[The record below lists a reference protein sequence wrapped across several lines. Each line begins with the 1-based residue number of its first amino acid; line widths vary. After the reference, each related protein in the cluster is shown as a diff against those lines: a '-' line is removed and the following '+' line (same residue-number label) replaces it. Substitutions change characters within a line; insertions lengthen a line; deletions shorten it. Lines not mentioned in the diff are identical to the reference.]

1 MDVSGC
7 SKAQRTVIETLP
19 GPLFVAA
26 GAGSGKT
33 FTLKLRT
40 ANALLPNASG
50 FQLDSIQQVLAITFT
65 KAAAAELLSRIKDTL
80 LKEGLKEA
88 AFEADGA
95 WISTIHGFCSRLL
108 RENALE
114 IGLDPEFR
122 MITEL
127 EDHQMREAA
136 RTRVLELVRAGGI
149 GLDDVAWNWDVFGA
163 GEHDRG
169 LMDDAEAIAGKTS
182 ALPNGADAFVRFE
195 AAAPAELLEGLVAL
209 ARAVQD
215 VVEGWDK
222 IHGSWEAPS
231 VGALPGALEAAEAW
245 LASEQAPLAFADAA
259 FAPTVFKD
267 VLDAFPALTPAFG
280 KNKGGQDVV
289 ERYRRAHARA
299 AYETSGALGL
309 AGAEAA
315 LRLSE
320 ALQTEFAQLK
330 RAAGVVDNDDLLR
343 MTLAALKEH
352 PQVAERYRAQFRLIM
367 VDEFQD
373 TDKVQIEILKLI
385 AQPRLA
391 NVCVVGD
398 AQQSIYRFRGADVGS
413 FAEYRDD
420 LAQAFPQL
428 KKEELQPKLKQNFR
442 SHADILAFVDAV
454 FSQESSFGAAY
465 LQLEPKGAV
474 NEEPDAVMDGH
485 ARVQLDVIHHPK
497 GNDALKERA
506 LRASARAIAEH
517 FAQLRSRAADAGER
531 GRTFALLLGTTKN
544 AQVYIDALRAAG
556 MESMMTSGSILMGSD
571 EALMMSALLRVA
583 VNRQDEQPLLD
594 CLTSQLF
601 AISDDALLAL
611 AYWKDETGA
620 VRHGSLAR
628 GFWGHAEEAW
638 GLPPDE
644 VRAVQIARETL
655 QQFVRRARR
664 GSVTEAVRG
673 VLVASGYLDRMQ
685 ERGVSGLASVGNCS
699 KLLDLLQGVERE
711 TAGVAQALSGFEAK
725 TALAKESPGVLS
737 VAEADFV
744 QIMTIHGSKGLQ
756 FDHVAVADIKTGA
769 EQAKG
774 LLAENEGASAF
785 AVSKKGLS
793 VSDKL
798 KGAADALADEAGRTR
813 LHDARTPGE
822 ELHQLERT
830 VKTEGL
836 AEARR
841 LLYVGFTRAVRSLH
855 VAHVTFSAPQ
865 PKKGVPYGSDGVM
878 REVHKALGWSTD
890 LEQVESVQEMAFG
903 GSRPAQV
910 KVAILKEG
918 DEALP
923 GEASVQ
929 QPEEHPFIVPIRP
942 LAEPLFVTPFAGARA
957 DMRSYSS
964 LSQKSS
970 CAEMGPVF
978 AGADEADESRVLMR
992 EAGEDATDLGTAFH
1006 RLAQRAILERAARG
1020 GGSLQMP
1027 SAEAVAVQAAKSG
1040 LTAAQRERLERALS
1054 VWFASDVAH
1063 ELASADDLRAEVP
1076 FMVRIQAPDGQPL
1089 YLEGELDALACMG
1102 STAHLVDYKTG
1113 GSAEEGVQDLMA
1125 KHQLQAACYAAALLH
1140 SGFARVEATFVRVE
1154 QRTPEGTLQTVRYRF
1169 ASEDLPALETLILAA
1184 RA

>member
-7 SKAQRTVIETLP
+7 SEAQRTVIETLP

-40 ANALLPNASG
+40 ANAFLPNASG

-80 LKEGLKEA
+80 LKEGLEEA

-127 EDHQMREAA
+127 EARQMREEA
-136 RTRVLELVRAGGI
+136 RMRVLEQVGAGSI
-149 GLDDVAWNWDVFGA
+149 SLDEVAWNWDVLSA

-169 LMDDAEAIAGKTS
+169 LLDDAESIGEKTG
-182 ALPNGADAFVRFE
+182 ALPEGAGAFARFE
-195 AAAPAELLEGLVAL
+195 AAAPVELLEGLVAL
-209 ARAVQD
+209 AQAVQE
-215 VVEGWDK
+215 VTEGWEK
-222 IHGSWEAPS
+222 VHGKWEAPS
-231 VGALPGALEAAEAW
+231 IGAFPDALAAAEAW

-259 FAPTVFKD
+259 FDPAAFKD

-280 KNKGGQDVV
+280 KNKDGQDVI

-320 ALQTEFAQLK
+320 ALQAEFAQLK
-330 RAAGVVDNDDLLR
+330 REAGVVDNDDLLR
-343 MTLAALKEH
+343 MTLTALKEH

-385 AQPRLA
+385 AQPQLA

-420 LAQAFPQL
+420 LVWAFPQL
-428 KKEELQPKLKQNFR
+428 KDEELQPQLKQNFR

-454 FSQESSFGAAY
+454 FGQESSFGSAY
-465 LQLEPKGAV
+465 LKLEPKGAV
-474 NEEPDAVMDGH
+474 NQEPDAVMEGRS
-485 ARVQLDVIHHPK
+485 RVQLDVIHYPK
-497 GNDALKERA
+497 GNDALKEQA
-506 LRASARAIAEH
+506 LRASARGIAEH
-517 FAQLRSRAADAGER
+517 FAQLRRQAADAGER

-544 AQVYIDALRAAG
+544 AQVYIDALRDAG

-571 EALMMSALLRVA
+571 EALMMGALLRLA

-594 CLTSQLF
+594 CLTSGLF

-611 AYWKDETGA
+611 AYRKDDAGA
-620 VRHGSLAR
+620 AHHGSLAR
-628 GFWGHAEEAW
+628 GFWGQGEAAW
-638 GLPPDE
+638 ELSPDDG
-644 VRAVQIARETL
+644 RAVQLAREVL
-655 QQFVRRARR
+655 QRFVRQARR
-664 GSVTEAVRG
+664 GSITEAVRG

-685 ERGVSGLASVGNCS
+685 ARGVSGLASVGNCS

-725 TALAKESPGVLS
+725 SALAKESPGVLS

-769 EQAKG
+769 EQARG

-785 AVSKKGLS
+785 AVSKKGLA
-793 VSDKL
+793 VSSKL
-798 KGAADALADEAGRTR
+798 KGTADALADETGRTR
-813 LHDARTPGE
+813 LHDVGTPGE
-822 ELHQLERT
+822 LLHQLERT

-855 VAHVTFSAPQ
+855 MAYVTFSAPQ
-865 PKKGVPYGSDGVM
+865 PKAGIPYASDGVM
-878 REVHKALGWSTD
+878 GEVHAALGWATD
-890 LEQVESVQEMAFG
+890 LDGEAPVQKVAFG
-903 GSRPAQV
+903 GSQPARVQV
-910 KVAILKEG
+910 TILEAG
-918 DEALP
+918 DEDAP
-923 GEASVQ
+923 AEASVQ
-929 QPEEHPFIVPIRP
+929 QPEERSFVVPLRAP
-942 LAEPLFVTPFAGARA
+942 AELPPVVPFAGARA
-957 DMRSYSS
+957 EVHSYTS
-964 LSQKSS
+964 LSQEGGGAA
-970 CAEMGPVF
+970 AESAAAEVD
-978 AGADEADESRVLMR
+978 GADGSRALVR
-992 EAGEDATDLGTAFH
+992 EAGEDATALGTAFH
-1006 RLAQRAILERAARG
+1006 RLAQRAILERAVHG
-1020 GGSLQMP
+1020 GALEAP
-1027 SAEAVAVQAAKSG
+1027 SAEDVRAQAQREG
-1040 LTAAQRERLERALS
+1040 LTAAQQERLEDALATWFSSEEMRALAGAEE
-1054 VWFASDVAH
+1054 V
-1063 ELASADDLRAEVP
+1063 RAEVP
-1076 FMVRIQAPDGQPL
+1076 FMVRIDAPQGQPL
-1089 YLEGELDALACMG
+1089 YLEGEMDALACTG
-1102 STAHLVDYKTG
+1102 TVAHLVDYKTG
-1113 GSAEEGVQDLMA
+1113 GSAEETAEELVA
-1125 KHQLQAACYAAALLH
+1125 KHQLQAACYAYALLRA
-1140 SGFARVEATFVRVE
+1140 GFERVEATFVRVE
-1154 QRTPEGTLQTVRYRF
+1154 QRTPEGALQTVRYRF
-1169 ASEDLPALETLILAA
+1169 TSEDIPHLESLILTAHP
-1184 RA
+1184 

>member
-40 ANALLPNASG
+40 ANAFLPNASG

-80 LKEGLKEA
+80 LKEGLEEA

-127 EDHQMREAA
+127 EAHQMREAA
-136 RTRVLELVRAGGI
+136 RMRVLEQVGAGSI
-149 GLDDVAWNWDVFGA
+149 NLDEVAWNWDVLSA

-169 LMDDAEAIAGKTS
+169 LLDDAESITEKTG
-182 ALPNGADAFVRFE
+182 ALPEGTEAFVRFE
-195 AAAPAELLEGLVAL
+195 AAAPAELLEGLMAL
-209 ARAVQD
+209 ARAVQE
-215 VVEGWDK
+215 VTEGWDK
-222 IHGSWEAPS
+222 IHGKWEAPS
-231 VGALPGALEAAEAW
+231 IGAFPGALEAAEAW
-245 LASEQAPLAFADAA
+245 LASEQAPLTFADAA
-259 FAPTVFKD
+259 FVPTAFKD
-267 VLDAFPALTPAFG
+267 ALDAFPALTPAFG
-280 KNKGGQDVV
+280 KNKDGQDII
-289 ERYRRAHARA
+289 ERYRRAHVRA
-299 AYETSGALGL
+299 AYETAGALGL

-320 ALQTEFAQLK
+320 ALQAEFAQLK
-330 RAAGVVDNDDLLR
+330 REAGVVDNDDLLR

-385 AQPRLA
+385 AQPQLA

-428 KKEELQPKLKQNFR
+428 DDEELQPQLKQNFR

-454 FSQESSFGAAY
+454 FGQESSFGSAY
-465 LQLEPKGAV
+465 LKLEPKGAV
-474 NEEPDAVMDGH
+474 NQGPDGVMDGRP
-485 ARVQLDVIHHPK
+485 RVQLDVIHYPK
-497 GNDALKERA
+497 GSDALKEHA
-506 LRASARAIAEH
+506 LRASARGIAEH
-517 FAQLRSRAADAGER
+517 FAQLRRQAADAGER

-571 EALMMSALLRVA
+571 EALMMGALLRLA

-594 CLTSQLF
+594 CLASELF

-611 AYWKDETGA
+611 AYWKDEAG
-620 VRHGSLAR
+620 VVHHGSLAC

-638 GLPPDE
+638 ELPLDDG
-644 VRAVQIARETL
+644 RAVQIARDVL
-655 QQFVRRARR
+655 QRFVRQARR
-664 GSVTEAVRG
+664 GSITEAVRG
-673 VLVASGYLDRMQ
+673 VLVASGYLDRMHA
-685 ERGVSGLASVGNCS
+685 RGVSGLASVGNCS

-711 TAGVAQALSGFEAK
+711 TTGVAQALSGFEAK
-725 TALAKESPGVLS
+725 SALAKESPGVLS

-769 EQAKG
+769 EQARG

-785 AVSKKGLS
+785 AVSKKGLA
-793 VSDKL
+793 VSSKL
-798 KGAADALADEAGRTR
+798 KGTADALADEAGRTR
-813 LHDARTPGE
+813 LHDAATPGE
-822 ELHQLERT
+822 LLHQLERT

-855 VAHVTFSAPQ
+855 MAYVTFSSPQ
-865 PKKGVPYGSDGVM
+865 PKAGVPYANDGVM
-878 REVHKALGWSTD
+878 REVHEALGWATD
-890 LEQVESVQEMAFG
+890 PEKEAPVQKVAFG
-903 GSRPAQV
+903 GSQPAHVQV
-910 KVAILKEG
+910 TILEEG
-918 DEALP
+918 DEDVPA
-923 GEASVQ
+923 GTSVQ
-929 QPEEHPFIVPIRP
+929 QPDEHPFIMP
-942 LAEPLFVTPFAGARA
+942 LRSPAELPSVVPFAGAWA
-957 DMRSYSS
+957 QVRSYTS
-964 LSQKSS
+964 LSQEDVHVAVEAVA
-970 CAEMGPVF
+970 AE
-978 AGADEADESRVLMR
+978 ADGADGSRELMR
-992 EAGEDATDLGTAFH
+992 EAGEDATALGTAFH
-1006 RLAQRAILERAARG
+1006 RLAQRAILERVTHAGA
-1020 GGSLQMP
+1020 LEAP
-1027 SAEAVAVQAAKSG
+1027 SAEAIRVQAARSG
-1040 LTAAQRERLERALS
+1040 LSKAQQERLQDALATWFSSEEMRAL
-1054 VWFASDVAH
+1054 
-1063 ELASADDLRAEVP
+1063 ADAEEVRAEVP
-1076 FMVRIQAPDGQPL
+1076 FMVRIETPQGQPL
-1089 YLEGELDALACMG
+1089 YLEGEMDALACTG
-1102 STAHLVDYKTG
+1102 GTAHLVDYKTG
-1113 GSAEEGVQDLMA
+1113 GSAEEVAEDLVA
-1125 KHQLQAACYAAALLH
+1125 KHQLQAACYAYALLRA
-1140 SGFARVEATFVRVE
+1140 GYERVDATFVRVE
-1154 QRTPEGTLQTVRYRF
+1154 QRTPEGALQTVRYRF
-1169 ASEDLPALETLILAA
+1169 SSEDISHLESLILTACT
-1184 RA
+1184 